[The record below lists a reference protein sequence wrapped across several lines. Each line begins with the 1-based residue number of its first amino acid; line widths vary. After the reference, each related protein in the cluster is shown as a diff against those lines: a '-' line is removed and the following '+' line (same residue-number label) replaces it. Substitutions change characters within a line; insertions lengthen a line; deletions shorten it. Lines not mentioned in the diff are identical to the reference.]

1 MTISPSAPRLVLLA
15 FVAIA
20 VLTGVVYLPG
30 LSGPFVFDDY
40 VNIVNTPL
48 KEMQGHWWAG
58 LRQAAL
64 GGSAGPLG
72 RPLSTASF
80 WLNAAF
86 TGMNPFWFK
95 LTNLFI
101 HILNGWLVWRVC
113 RRLIGLLPV
122 SSVARDWLPLAASG
136 IWLLHPIQLTA
147 VLYVVQRMTSLSA
160 TFVLLGLLVYL
171 RAREAML
178 AGHDGRLGLWLGVPF
193 CTALGALA
201 KENGVLL
208 IPFCFAIEV
217 SLLRFRHPAP
227 WRWGNLSHFYL
238 AFLVLP
244 LAVVAIFL
252 MSHPDWLA
260 QSSTYRPFSAF
271 ERLLTESRVLMF
283 YLQLLILPRISE
295 YGLFYDDFTIS
306 HTLLDPPSTLFAV
319 GAWLA
324 LVTGSLL
331 ARDRLPLLAFA
342 VCWFLAGHALESSFL
357 ALELVHLHRNYL
369 ACLGPVLAFSVGL
382 YQASHALDSRWK
394 AALLPGIVLAL
405 SVVTALRADQWRD
418 DLTLARFELMH
429 RPNSPRAQ
437 YEGGRVLAE
446 LGVSLNSPELKKDAI
461 QHLRR
466 AAELAPDEISALIG
480 IGIVAEGPFP
490 DDVFQLL
497 KARLERRAASPLDI
511 NYLRTMMSC
520 RQTSSCRIP
529 PEQIQMLFGIMLNH
543 PKITPAVT
551 SQLLSLL
558 GLYYASD
565 LGDVKACVSLLREAV
580 ELQPADIQIRLN
592 LAQALLFLPDYA
604 GVEQALAVVEQLDS
618 AGREAMMI
626 RRIRQDLE
634 NMKTAASGQEQR

>member
-1 MTISPSAPRLVLLA
+1 MIDVSAPRLVILA
-15 FVAIA
+15 FGALIAITA
-20 VLTGVVYLPG
+20 LVYSPG

-40 VNIVNTPL
+40 INIVNTPL
-48 KEMQGHWWAG
+48 KEMQGDWWAG
-58 LRQAAL
+58 FRQAAL

-80 WLNAAF
+80 WFNAVL

-101 HILNGWLVWRVC
+101 HILNGWLVWRVS
-113 RRLIGLLPV
+113 RRLIGLLRV
-122 SSVARDWLPLAASG
+122 SGVARDWLPLAATG

-178 AGHDGRLGLWLGVPF
+178 AGHDGRLGLWLGVPV
-193 CTALGALA
+193 CAALGALA

-208 IPFCFAIEV
+208 IPFCLAIEI

-227 WRWGNLSHFYL
+227 VRWGNLSHFYL

-244 LAVVAIFL
+244 LAAVAIFL
-252 MSHPDWLA
+252 LSHPDWFA
-260 QSSTYRPFSAF
+260 QSSIYRPFSAF
-271 ERLLTESRVLMF
+271 ERLLTESRVLVF
-283 YLQLLILPRISE
+283 YLRLLLLPSISE
-295 YGLFYDDFTIS
+295 YGLFYDDFPVS
-306 HTLLDPPSTLFAV
+306 HTLLDPPTTLFAV
-319 GAWLA
+319 SAWLA
-324 LVTGSLL
+324 LVTGALL

-357 ALELVHLHRNYL
+357 PLELVHLHRNYL
-369 ACLGPVLAFSVGL
+369 ACLGPILALTVGL
-382 YQASHALDSRWK
+382 HRASRALDSRWRGGV
-394 AALLPGIVLAL
+394 LPGLMLAL

-418 DLTLARFELMH
+418 DVTLARFELMH

-446 LGVSLNSPELKKDAI
+446 LAAGLHSPELREDAI

-466 AAELAPDEISALIG
+466 AAALAPDEISGLIG

-490 DDVFQLL
+490 DDVFQML
-497 KARLERRAASPLDI
+497 KARLERRAMSPVDI

-520 RQTSSCRIP
+520 RQTTSCQIP
-529 PEQIQMLFGIMLNH
+529 PAQIQMLFGIMLNH
-543 PKITPAVT
+543 PKVTPEVT

-565 LGDVKACVSLLREAV
+565 LGDVKACVRLLREAV

-592 LAQALLFLPDYA
+592 LAQALLFLPDFEGA
-604 GVEQALAVVEQLDS
+604 EQSLAVVEKLDS
-618 AGREAMMI
+618 AGREAMMT

>member
-1 MTISPSAPRLVLLA
+1 MIGFSAPRTALLA
-15 FVAIA
+15 FGCLAAITA
-20 VLTGVVYLPG
+20 LLYLPG
-30 LSGPFVFDDY
+30 LAGPFVFDDY

-48 KEMQGHWWAG
+48 KDMQGDWLAG
-58 LRQAAL
+58 LRQATL
-64 GGSAGPLG
+64 GGYAGPLG
-72 RPLSTASF
+72 RPISMASF
-80 WLNAAF
+80 WLNAVF

-101 HILNGWLVWRVC
+101 HILNGWLVWRVS
-113 RRLIGLLPV
+113 RRLIGLLPL
-122 SSVARDWLPLAASG
+122 SGAARDWLPLAVSG

-160 TFVLLGLLVYL
+160 TFILLGLLVYL
-171 RAREAML
+171 RARAVMV
-178 AGHDGRLGLWLGVPF
+178 AGRDASLSLWLGVPV
-193 CTALGALA
+193 CAVLGALA

-208 IPFCFAIEV
+208 IPFCCAIEI
-217 SLLRFRHPAP
+217 SLLRFRDPAP
-227 WRWGNLSHFYL
+227 RRWGNLGHFYL

-252 MSHPDWLA
+252 LSHPDWFA
-260 QSSTYRPFSAF
+260 QSSLYRPFSAF
-271 ERLLTESRVLMF
+271 ERLLTESRVLVF
-283 YLQLLILPRISE
+283 YLRLLLLPSISE
-295 YGLFYDDFTIS
+295 YGLFYDDFPVS
-306 HTLLDPPSTLFAV
+306 HSLLDPLTTLFAV

-324 LVTGSLL
+324 LVTGALL

-357 ALELVHLHRNYL
+357 PLELVHLHRNYL
-369 ACLGPVLAFSVGL
+369 ACLGPLLALTVGIH
-382 YQASHALDSRWK
+382 QASRALDSRGR
-394 AALLPGIVLAL
+394 AAILPGIMLAL

-446 LGVSLNSPELKKDAI
+446 LAVRLHSPELKENAI
-461 QHLRR
+461 EHLRR

-497 KARLERRAASPLDI
+497 KARLQRRAVSPVDI
-511 NYLRTMMSC
+511 NYLRSMMSC
-520 RQTSSCRIP
+520 RQTTPCQVP

-543 PKITPAVT
+543 PKVTPAVT

-565 LGDVKACVSLLREAV
+565 LGDVKACVRLLREAV
-580 ELQPADIQIRLN
+580 DLQPADIQIRLN

-604 GVEQALAVVEQLDS
+604 GAEQALAVVEKLDS
-618 AGREAMMI
+618 AGREAMMV

-634 NMKTAASGQEQR
+634 KMTTAASDQEQR